1 MDLTRPERLGILG
14 GTFDPVHLGHL
25 IIAEELKF
33 RLELEHVLFLPSR
46 RPPHKTLQEI
56 SPNADRMTM
65 LELAI
70 EGNPHF
76 GISTVDMHREGLS
89 FTSDSLAIIR
99 DEHPETDIFFLMGQD
114 SLRDLPSWHEPN
126 FIAERARLGVAL
138 RPGVEV
144 DVDAILRAVPAA
156 RGRLQLIPVPLIQIS
171 SREIRRRVYHG
182 EPITY
187 QVPRAVEDHI
197 RKVGLYVPQ

>member
-1 MDLTRPERLGILG
+1 
-14 GTFDPVHLGHL
+14 
-25 IIAEELKF
+25 
-33 RLELEHVLFLPSR
+33 
-46 RPPHKTLQEI
+46 
-56 SPNADRMTM
+56 MTM

-99 DEHPETDIFFLMGQD
+99 DEHPEFDIFFLMGQD

-126 FIAERARLGVAL
+126 RIAERARLGVAL

-144 DVDAILRAVPAA
+144 DVDMILQAVPAA

-187 QVPRAVEDHI
+187 QVPHAVEAHI

>member
-1 MDLTRPERLGILG
+1 
-14 GTFDPVHLGHL
+14 
-25 IIAEELKF
+25 
-33 RLELEHVLFLPSR
+33 
-46 RPPHKTLQEI
+46 
-56 SPNADRMTM
+56 M

-89 FTSDSLAIIR
+89 YTSDSLAIITA
-99 DEHPETDIFFLMGQD
+99 DQPTSEIFFLMGQD
-114 SLRDLPSWHEPN
+114 SLRDLPSWHEPDL
-126 FIAERARLGVAL
+126 IAQRARLGVAL

-144 DVDAILRAVPAA
+144 DLEAIFRAVPSA
-156 RGRLQLIPVPLIQIS
+156 RDRLQLVPVPLIQIS

-187 QVPRAVEDHI
+187 QVPKAVEHHI
-197 RKVGLYVPQ
+197 RTAGLYVLR

>member
-1 MDLTRPERLGILG
+1 MGILG
-14 GTFDPVHLGHL
+14 GTFDPIHLGHL

-33 RLELEHVLFLPSR
+33 RLDLERVLFLPSS
-46 RPPHKTLQEI
+46 RPPHKTRQEV

-76 GISTVDMHREGLS
+76 GISTVDMHRDGLS
-89 FTSDSLAIIR
+89 YTSDSLAIVSM
-99 DEHPETDIFFLMGQD
+99 EHAESDILFLMGQD
-114 SLRDLPSWHEPN
+114 SLRDFPTWHEPDL
-126 FIAERARLGVAL
+126 IAQRARLGVAL

-144 DVDAILRAVPAA
+144 DLEAILRAVPSA
-156 RGRLQLIPVPLIQIS
+156 RGRLDLIPVPLIQIS

-187 QVPRAVEDHI
+187 QVPKTVEEHI
-197 RKVGLYVPQ
+197 RKAGLYVPHSRTT